1 MLINLNDL
9 FKPDFIQRLNNLR
22 IKIVSVKEKST
33 VILIKGHK
41 VEIPYVLD
49 KNKIYLLS
57 YDKENKNLKIIE
69 KKSDNIIK
77 IKDNILNSFFDSL
90 INLNELDNLD
100 VENYLNYLNS
110 DIQKVEEKNK
120 RKPNDFILK
129 NNRNEF
135 FFIFQILFCNIPAS
149 LFLKISEKKIVSLFL
164 YLKKR
169 LKNKEKILND
179 MRENLNHI
187 NFDSIVI
194 FDDDRDEYLN
204 KIFTILNNN
213 RIDIII

>member
-77 IKDNILNSFFDSL
+77 IKDNILNSFFDNL

-204 KIFTILNNN
+204 KIFTILDNN

>member
-204 KIFTILNNN
+204 KIFTILDNN